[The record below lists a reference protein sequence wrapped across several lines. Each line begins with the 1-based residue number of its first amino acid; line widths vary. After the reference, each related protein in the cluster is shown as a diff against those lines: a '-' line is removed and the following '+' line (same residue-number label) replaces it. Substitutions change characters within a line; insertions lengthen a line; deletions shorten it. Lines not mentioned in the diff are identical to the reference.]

1 VEIQLSDRLRHPYVM
16 KYSMSAFPACAGC
29 AGGHNAARFV
39 ALLALAVAAVLPAI
53 HAAPPLQ
60 VVSVNNTLYYNS
72 SPNEV
77 IPRTIEYTLSG
88 ATVNLQEKLPDGTIA
103 VTNGITKVRVLLP
116 VGYESGANYPVVY
129 LLHGFNS
136 NYQGW
141 SNMNHVND
149 VNDTLETNTR
159 AANIVFVMPDGGGLE
174 GGFYSN
180 WYESPDGL
188 MHDWETYHI
197 EQLIPWV
204 EANFKVQKTRAGRA
218 ISGLSMGGFGCTTYA
233 SRHPDLF
240 AGVFSISGAVN
251 NIPITALGLVPEDLE
266 SLNPMLSIDPSAI
279 WGPYL
284 QQEVLY
290 RGRNPMNL
298 IDNLRPLTVWVRTG
312 LGWPGGTAP
321 GDGDK
326 LTEALEAGV
335 GVLNEAYDINLGLQN
350 VPHTYTVN
358 PQGTHT
364 GYHFLQS
371 FKLALPVMQQTFA
384 ANVPVRPAG
393 FNYRSIEPSFSIFD
407 WQFSATRDVIEFL
420 YLSDVSRDGLKL
432 KGSGTVAVTTPPV
445 YNPGSHHWVL
455 APGQAGIDVWP
466 NWPKADDEGRL
477 HFNVKLGNSHT
488 LQQYTAAQRLVEA
501 AALDYWKD
509 ANVQIW

>member
-1 VEIQLSDRLRHPYVM
+1 M
-16 KYSMSAFPACAGC
+16 KYTMSPIPAHPGC
-29 AGGHNAARFV
+29 ANGRTAARII
-39 ALLALAVAAVLPAI
+39 ALLTLTVAAILPAV

-60 VVSVNNTLYYNS
+60 VVSANNTLYYNT

-77 IPRTIEYTLSG
+77 IPRTVEYTLSG
-88 ATVNLQEKLPDGTIA
+88 ATVNLQKKLPDGTIA
-103 VTNGITKVRVLLP
+103 VSNGVTKVRVLLP
-116 VGYESGANYPVVY
+116 VGYASGANYPVVY

-136 NYQGW
+136 DYQGW

-149 VNDTLETNTR
+149 VNDTLESNTR
-159 AANIVFVMPDGGGLE
+159 NASIVFVMPDGGGLE

-180 WYESPDGL
+180 WYQSPDGL

-204 EANFKVQKTRAGRA
+204 EANFKVKKTRAGRA

-251 NIPITALGLVPEDLE
+251 NVPLSAAGLLDLMPDNWKDI
-266 SLNPMLSIDPSAI
+266 NPMLSIDVGSV

-284 QQEVLY
+284 EQEVRY

-312 LGWPGGTAP
+312 LGLPGGTAP
-321 GDGDK
+321 GDGEA
-326 LTEALEAGV
+326 LTEALEIGV
-335 GVLNEAYDINLGLQN
+335 GVLNEAYDINLGHQN

-384 ANVPVRPAG
+384 ANVGTPAS
-393 FNYRSIEPSFSIFD
+393 FNYRSIEPNFTIFD

-477 HFNVKLGNSHT
+477 HFNVKLGDSHT
-488 LQQYTAAQRLVEA
+488 LQQYTPAQSLVEA
-501 AALDYWKD
+501 ASVDYWKD